1 VTSLSPASTPIA
13 VLLNANARL
22 VTEKVRRNLAKIV
35 PSANLFLS
43 QTPEEAHA
51 CVKEI
56 IDNRYEVVFSGGGD
70 GSFIHLLNLARDYV
84 RERNVEVQKAGSGD
98 LYELPQFGI
107 LKLGTGNGIS
117 TFVGSRGGT
126 KLLERALHSQALSTL
141 EMNLIEMGD
150 RVFHFAGSGFDAR
163 VISDY
168 RLFMN
173 SLPSPAARKNFSGL
187 VGYFCS
193 GLGKTV
199 PESLLKPDRG
209 EVRIE
214 AELADEAYLVK
225 HARGIDEA
233 VAAEKTLLYEGPS
246 TIVGVATEPFY
257 GYNIRAFPFARMK
270 AGYMNLRILRAKP
283 MTLVTQMQQ
292 FWNGSYRGTG
302 VIDYLVKKV
311 KITYE
316 KSTPLQIGG
325 DFESFT
331 NAISYSIFPQALRL
345 VDFRHMI
352 G

>member
-1 VTSLSPASTPIA
+1 MPSLSPASTPIA

-22 VTEKVRRNLAKIV
+22 VTEKVRRALAKIV
-35 PSANLFLS
+35 PNANLYLS
-43 QTPEEAHA
+43 QTPEEAHD
-51 CVKEI
+51 CVKRI
-56 IDNRYEVVFSGGGD
+56 IDSRYAVVFSGGGD

-84 RERNVEVQKAGSGD
+84 QARNLEVETTGKGER
-98 LYELPQFGI
+98 YELPHFGI

-126 KLLERALHSQALSTL
+126 KMLERALHSAGLSTL
-141 EMNLIEMGD
+141 EMDLIETGG

-187 VGYFCS
+187 MGYFCS

-199 PESLLKPDRG
+199 PESLIKPDRG
-209 EVRIE
+209 AVRIE
-214 AELADEAYLVK
+214 AELADESFLVK
-225 HARGIDEA
+225 HGRGIDEA
-233 VAAEKTLLYEGPS
+233 VPADKTLLYEGPS
-246 TIVGVATEPFY
+246 TIVGVATEPYY

-270 AGYMNLRILRAKP
+270 EGYMNLRILRASP

-311 KITYE
+311 KVTYE
-316 KSTPLQIGG
+316 KATPLQIGG

-331 NAISYSIFPQALRL
+331 DSISYTILPQALKL

-352 G
+352 H